1 MKASQYLNSKIYILI
16 TQSFKMKI
24 CLITLTILI
33 TDLVIAEKKEELK
46 IEVLNKGSNCQVK
59 SEKKDTVWV

>member
-1 MKASQYLNSKIYILI
+1 
-16 TQSFKMKI
+16 MKI

-33 TDLVIAEKKEELK
+33 TDLVFAEKKEELK